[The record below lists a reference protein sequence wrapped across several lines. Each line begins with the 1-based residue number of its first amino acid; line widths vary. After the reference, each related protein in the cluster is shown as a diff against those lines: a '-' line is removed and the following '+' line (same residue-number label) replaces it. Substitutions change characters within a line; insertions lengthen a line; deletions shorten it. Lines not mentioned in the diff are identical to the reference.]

1 MTSTDPSARSATSG
15 VGRAAPVADW
25 VRIPELYRDPFPT
38 FERLRAEGG
47 VHWVPA
53 VGRYLVTSYAA
64 VHDTELDQQTF
75 SADEQGSLMIRAMG
89 HSMLRKDDPA
99 HQVERRAWQPVL
111 RPSAVKKAWT
121 PIFHRNAER
130 YLNELRA
137 KGPEADLV
145 WDFAAPYVS
154 ENLRAITGLHNV
166 TQADLQRWS
175 QTMIDAT
182 GNYADDPDVWARGEE
197 SFTEVDT
204 ALDEMLD
211 WHRRHPDDS
220 LISALLALPDYQMPI
235 ESIRANLK
243 MTIGGGLNE
252 PRDAIGVA
260 AWALL
265 RDPEQR
271 RLATHGEGAGTWD
284 AVFDEAI
291 RWVAPIG
298 MYSRQTTRDTVLQG
312 VALPAGAKLGICLLS
327 ANRDETQWP
336 HSERFEVRRAGQGAH
351 LAFGKGVHV
360 CLGTWVARAE
370 VAEVALPKLFAE
382 LPELRLV
389 PERPPVPG
397 GWVFRGMDEM
407 PVRWGADVAAG
418 TATKDDDV
426 AGADGVGVNGV
437 AGPAVAVVGSGPAGC
452 YAAQA
457 LRRRLPEAR
466 ITVLDA
472 APVPSGLVRT
482 GVAADHQGTKAVAAQ
497 FAQLF
502 ERDGVEFVGSARVL
516 PGTVADVS
524 IHGRPAVGAPEISS
538 YTAAGA
544 ELSLEQLRE
553 SHDVVVVATGLH
565 ADRALPVPGASLPG
579 VYGAGTITR
588 LLNSCPTEHGQW
600 DEGVWPTL
608 GETAAVIGHGNVA
621 MDVVRLLAS
630 PEEALAESD
639 VHVETHRTLRANLR
653 TLHVVGRSQPEH
665 AKFDPVMLREI
676 LDVPGVRHR
685 VRGVDEAELA
695 RGLAAGDPRCELVA
709 ELRDREGSGT
719 EEHLEVIWWFGTAPQ
734 AVIGTPDQSRVAQL
748 HLSTAE
754 HIHLEDSLRVPVDA
768 VITAIGFEDESH
780 SGSAPLVRVSPEA
793 SSSGRVESGLYVAGW
808 LRRGP
813 TGTIPSQRLDAR
825 ELAETIAADL
835 EARAATE
842 VHDAGRVRPG
852 ITALRGH
859 LARATTYDGW
869 LLVDAQERLEAGTRP
884 RTKITDARALRLIA
898 ASATSLPRESGAGRA
913 AAGSVRDDVVREN
926 LPPLT
931 VLFATESGNG
941 ELVAEELA
949 RGLADRHAVTVLD
962 ASRLD
967 DAAGIPR
974 EHPLLVVC
982 STYGDGELPA
992 AARALHASLVQQSPD
1007 LSGLR
1012 YAVFGLGDRSY
1023 HATYSRGSEI
1033 LDEAL
1038 RHCGAERVGDYG
1050 RHDAAGG
1057 QLATDVAREWAD
1069 AVVSVLWEVQPVT
1082 VSTG

>member
-1 MTSTDPSARSATSG
+1 MTTSAGMTADMPVDVGSARP
-15 VGRAAPVADW
+15 APVADW
-25 VRIPELYRDPFPT
+25 VSIPQLYRDPFPT

-53 VGRYLVTSYAA
+53 VGRYLVTSYDA
-64 VHDTELDQQTF
+64 VHDTELDQGTF

-111 RPSAVKKAWT
+111 RPSAVKKAWM

-130 YLNELRA
+130 YLAELRA

-145 WDFAAPYVS
+145 WDFAASYVS

-175 QTMIDAT
+175 QTLIDAT
-182 GNYADDPDVWARGEE
+182 GNYADDPEVWARGEA
-197 SFTEVDT
+197 SFSEVDA
-204 ALDEMLD
+204 ALDEMLA
-211 WHRRHPDDS
+211 WHRKHPDES
-220 LISALLALPDYQMPI
+220 LISALLAAGQEQMPV

-271 RLATHGEGAGTWD
+271 ALATAGAGNWD

-327 ANRDETQWP
+327 ANRDESQWP
-336 HSERFEVRRAGQGAH
+336 HPERFEQRRSGEGAH

-360 CLGTWVARAE
+360 CLGAWVARAE
-370 VAEVALPKLFAE
+370 VAEVALPRLFAE

-389 PERPPVPG
+389 PERPAVPG

-407 PVRWGADVAAG
+407 PVRWGPASASPTVPEAPE
-418 TATKDDDV
+418 TA
-426 AGADGVGVNGV
+426 
-437 AGPAVAVVGSGPAGC
+437 AGPAVAVVGAGPAGC

-472 APVPSGLVRT
+472 APVPYGLVRT
-482 GVAADHQGTKAVAAQ
+482 GVAADHQGTKAVASQ
-497 FAQLF
+497 FATLF
-502 ERDGVEFVGSARVL
+502 ERDGVEFVGSTRVR
-516 PGTVADVS
+516 PGAVADVS
-524 IHGRPAVGAPEISS
+524 IHGRPAVGAPELTSQQ
-538 YTAAGA
+538 AEGA
-544 ELSLEQLRE
+544 ELSLSQLRQ

-565 ADRALPVPGASLPG
+565 ADRELPVPGATLPG
-579 VYGAGTITR
+579 VYGSGRITR
-588 LLNSCPTEHGQW
+588 LLNSCPIEHGRLH
-600 DEGVWPTL
+600 DDGAWPEL
-608 GETAAVIGHGNVA
+608 GETAVVIGHGNVA

-630 PEEALAESD
+630 SEQALAASD
-639 VHVETHRTLRANLR
+639 VHAETHRRLRNGLR
-653 TLHVVGRSQPEH
+653 TLHVVGRSQPEQ

-676 LDVPGVRHR
+676 VDVPGLRHQ
-685 VRGVDEAELA
+685 VRGVDEAQLA
-695 RGLAAGDPRCELVA
+695 RGLAAGDPRCQLVA
-709 ELRDREGSGT
+709 ELREAGESEDREDPDG
-719 EEHLEVIWWFGTAPQ
+719 LKLIWWFGTAPH
-734 AVIGTPDQSRVAQL
+734 AVIGTPDQSRVSQL
-748 HLSTAE
+748 HLSSAE
-754 HIHLEDSLRVPVDA
+754 HERLEDSVRLPVDA
-768 VITAIGFEDESH
+768 VITAIGFEAEH
-780 SGSAPLVRVSPEA
+780 GVGTAPLVRVDPEA
-793 SSSGRVESGLYVAGW
+793 SSTGRVEPGLYVAGW

-813 TGTIPSQRLDAR
+813 VGTIPSQRTDAR

-835 EARAATE
+835 ESRGVVDASDASGLTPLRA
-842 VHDAGRVRPG
+842 
-852 ITALRGH
+852 H
-859 LARATTYDGW
+859 LARSTTYDGW
-869 LLVDAQERLEAGTRP
+869 LMVDARERLESGKTGEHGNRP
-884 RTKITDARALRLIA
+884 RTKITDARTLRLIA
-898 ASATSLPRESGAGRA
+898 ASATSVPQGQRSAGAASSEGSGKQRTDLPELSI
-913 AAGSVRDDVVREN
+913 
-926 LPPLT
+926 
-931 VLFATESGNG
+931 LFATESGNG

-949 RGLADRHAVTVLD
+949 QYLADRFAVTLV
-962 ASRLD
+962 
-967 DAAGIPR
+967 DAAQLTGAEDLRTDVPT
-974 EHPLLVVC
+974 VVIC

-992 AARALHASLVQQSPD
+992 SARPLHAGLAEYAPD

-1012 YAVFGLGDRSY
+1012 YAMFGLGDRSY

-1033 LDEAL
+1033 LDAAL
-1038 RHCGAERVGDYG
+1038 RDRGAQRVGEYG

-1057 QLATDVAREWAD
+1057 LLATDVARDWAD
-1069 AVVSVLWEVQPVT
+1069 ATVTALTDTQPVT
-1082 VSTG
+1082 VS

>member
-1 MTSTDPSARSATSG
+1 MATADFTGDSAAAEAPPA
-15 VGRAAPVADW
+15 GRAAPVADW

-89 HSMLRKDDPA
+89 HSMLRKDDPD

-121 PIFHRNAER
+121 PIFHRNAQR

-197 SFTEVDT
+197 SFNEVDT

-220 LISALLALPDYQMPI
+220 LISALLAVPDYQMPI

-271 RLATHGEGAGTWD
+271 RLATAQGEGSGNWD

-336 HSERFEVRRAGQGAH
+336 DPERFEVRRAGQGAH

-360 CLGTWVARAE
+360 CLGAWVARAE

-407 PVRWGADVAAG
+407 PVRWGADV
-418 TATKDDDV
+418 TADTAKKDDDV
-426 AGADGVGVNGV
+426 EGVDGVGVNGD

-457 LRRRLPEAR
+457 VRRRLPEAR

-472 APVPSGLVRT
+472 APVPYGLVRT
-482 GVAADHQGTKAVAAQ
+482 GVAADHQGTKAVVSQ

-502 ERDGVEFVGSARVL
+502 ERDGVEFLGSTRVL
-516 PGTVADVS
+516 PGPVTDVS
-524 IHGRPAVGAPEISS
+524 IFGRPAVGAPEVSS
-538 YTAAGA
+538 YAASGA

-553 SHDVVVVATGLH
+553 THDVVVVATGLH

-588 LLNSCPTEHGQW
+588 LLNSCPTEHGRW
-600 DEGVWPTL
+600 NEGSWPVL

-639 VHVETHRTLRANLR
+639 VHGEAHRALRANLR

-676 LDVPGVRHR
+676 LDLPGVRHR

-709 ELRDREGSGT
+709 ELRGREGSGT

-754 HIHLEDSLRVPVDA
+754 HARLEDSLRVPVDA
-768 VITAIGFEDESH
+768 VITAIGFEADAASAA
-780 SGSAPLVRVSPEA
+780 SAPLVRVSPEA
-793 SSSGRVESGLYVAGW
+793 SSSGRVEPGLYVAGW

-813 TGTIPSQRLDAR
+813 TGTIPSQRSDAR
-825 ELAETIAADL
+825 GLAETIAADL
-835 EARAATE
+835 EN
-842 VHDAGRVRPG
+842 DGAGRVRPG
-852 ITALRGH
+852 ITALRSH

-869 LLVDAQERLEAGTRP
+869 LLVDAQERLGAGTRP
-884 RTKITDARALRLIA
+884 RTKITDARALRLTA
-898 ASATSLPRESGAGRA
+898 ASATSLPRECGAGGG
-913 AAGSVRDDVVREN
+913 AAGSARDDVGREN

-949 RGLADRHAVTVLD
+949 RGLADRHAVTLLD
-962 ASRLD
+962 ASQLD
-967 DAAGIPR
+967 DAAGIPA

-1033 LDEAL
+1033 FDEAL

-1050 RHDAAGG
+1050 RHDAASG
-1057 QLATDVAREWAD
+1057 QLATDVARDWAD
-1069 AVVSVLWEVQPVT
+1069 VVVGVLSEVQPAT
-1082 VSTG
+1082 VSAG